1 MTSIQ
6 VFDSALCY
14 STEEDDEVVM
24 DKEEKRV

>member
-6 VFDSALCY
+6 VFDPTPCY
-14 STEEDDEVVM
+14 STEDDEVVM